1 MVSVAVQAHRGSPD
15 PAAGIR
21 QNTLAAFERARAL
34 GADGV
39 ELDVRRTRDGAM
51 AVHHDPAI
59 PGLGPICELSA
70 GELPGYV
77 PLLPEAL
84 EACTGMTVNVEIKNL
99 PGEPGYD
106 GDERLAAAVAD
117 LVAGRR
123 LASAVVG
130 RLGSPAVLVSS
141 FWPQTLE
148 AVHRGAPDLATG
160 LLVAHWF
167 DPADCVP
174 AALGLGCSSV
184 HPHRS
189 LVDGALVGAAHA
201 AGLTVAAWT
210 VDDRDGLDALVAAGV
225 DTVITDDVPMAVS
238 ALRGP

>member
-1 MVSVAVQAHRGSPD
+1 VVSVAVQAHRGSPD
-15 PAAGIR
+15 HAAGIR
-21 QNTLAAFERARAL
+21 QNTLEAFERARAL

-39 ELDVRRTRDGAM
+39 ELDVRLTRDGAM
-51 AVHHDPAI
+51 AVHHDAAV
-59 PGLGPICELSA
+59 PGLGPICDLSA
-70 GELPGYV
+70 GELPPYV
-77 PLLPEAL
+77 PLLPEVL
-84 EACTGMTVNVEIKNL
+84 EACTGMTVNIEIKNL

-117 LVAGRR
+117 LVVGRR
-123 LASAVVG
+123 LASSVVG
-130 RLGSPAVLVSS
+130 RLRSPAVLVSS

-148 AVHRGAPDLATG
+148 AVHRAAPDISTG

-167 DPADCVP
+167 DPAGCVL
-174 AALGLGCSSV
+174 AAVGLGCSAV
-184 HPHRS
+184 HPHLT
-189 LVDGALVGAAHA
+189 LVDDALVGEAHA

-210 VDDRDGLDALVAAGV
+210 VDDPDGLDALVATGV